1 MPTLVDKM
9 SVQIC
14 IKLREKK
21 RKKKREED
29 HKIICLI
36 IDVQTSRI
44 PIKREAT
51 DTMHK

>member
-14 IKLREKK
+14 IKLERKK
-21 RKKKREED
+21 GKKREED

>member
-14 IKLREKK
+14 IKLRE
-21 RKKKREED
+21 KKREED